1 MGQRISAVHGVRS
14 ENYYEPGNAVNEIWI
29 GNLEIISRLPF
40 GDSDMAQAAWPEGD
54 WPKIPWRPFI
64 IPLKQNTVEA
74 RSTDVELCEDKA
86 CACLRWGGA
95 FSGISP
101 EASFT
106 VALCLCFIV
115 VLAFGVPIKLGELT
129 RRSSGG
135 TRADVVARKKW
146 CRDCLLIS
154 FGCLIFGMILTVLD
168 CEALAAAQFC
178 REPNDAAIISALP
191 GWWLF
196 NFIWGIVVALM
207 EVLCLRQVFLLFK
220 EYRDLRWGKGNGNL
234 SSTASGPGPDSRSA
248 QGAHQMPDDA
258 PISYELDQ
266 LQFSGTIRTLDQ
278 LSPPIQN
285 TSRTTTNKGSG
296 IPDHNASDSNLL
308 GGPPEK

>member
-115 VLAFGVPIKLGELT
+115 VLALAFQSNSGSSHVAPQEVPGQMWWQGKNGAE
-129 RRSSGG
+129 
-135 TRADVVARKKW
+135 
-146 CRDCLLIS
+146 
-154 FGCLIFGMILTVLD
+154 TV
-168 CEALAAAQFC
+168 C
-178 REPNDAAIISALP
+178 
-191 GWWLF
+191 
-196 NFIWGIVVALM
+196 
-207 EVLCLRQVFLLFK
+207 
-220 EYRDLRWGKGNGNL
+220 
-234 SSTASGPGPDSRSA
+234 
-248 QGAHQMPDDA
+248 
-258 PISYELDQ
+258 
-266 LQFSGTIRTLDQ
+266 
-278 LSPPIQN
+278 
-285 TSRTTTNKGSG
+285 
-296 IPDHNASDSNLL
+296 
-308 GGPPEK
+308 